1 MSKNLIIVLSL
12 LALALGACRGGEEQ
26 AFEVRPTPI
35 SAPAAEGGGAA
46 EEGGGVGQ
54 PITLRLWTH
63 QNDVFNAA
71 YQALADAYTAVN
83 PDVTITIETFD
94 AAAYEQTVQNA
105 LTSGTAADILQ
116 LPGPSVCGHSASL
129 APAPETISASQSAF
143 VPAALAGFVCDGVLL
158 GLPQES
164 TTAWGLTV
172 NNAGLA
178 PVAAWDFVR
187 FVALDPANAAQWNG
201 ATGTSPALQ

>member
-1 MSKNLIIVLSL
+1 LALL
-12 LALALGACRGGEEQ
+12 LAACRGDEQ
-26 AFEVRPTPI
+26 GFEVRPTPI

-54 PITLRLWTH
+54 PVTLRLWTH
-63 QNDVFNAA
+63 RNDAFNSA
-71 YQALADAYTAVN
+71 YQALADAYTALN
-83 PDVTITIETFD
+83 PDVTIAIETFD
-94 AAAYEQTVQNA
+94 AAAYEQTIQNA

-116 LPGPSVCGHSASL
+116 LPEASVCGHSLSL
-129 APAPETISASQSAF
+129 APAPEAIGAAQNAF
-143 VPAALAGFVCDGVLL
+143 IPAALVGFVCDGVLF

-164 TTAWGLTV
+164 ATAWGLVV

-178 PVAAWDFVR
+178 PGAAWDFVR

-201 ATGTSPALQ
+201 ATGTPPALQ